1 MDPPP
6 QGQTSPSPAW
16 LGVGDAPPEQR
27 ARKGVE
33 KRAGKAHTLLFA
45 ALGAFFGDEWWQIP
59 ALPSAGL
66 GRGTSPHLSLP
77 SHAGGQMGLAVRC
90 ATTFPLF

>member
-45 ALGAFFGDEWWQIP
+45 ALGAFFGMNGGKSLLCPVLVWEEGH
-59 ALPSAGL
+59 LPIFL
-66 GRGTSPHLSLP
+66 FHRTPEGRWD
-77 SHAGGQMGLAVRC
+77 
-90 ATTFPLF
+90 